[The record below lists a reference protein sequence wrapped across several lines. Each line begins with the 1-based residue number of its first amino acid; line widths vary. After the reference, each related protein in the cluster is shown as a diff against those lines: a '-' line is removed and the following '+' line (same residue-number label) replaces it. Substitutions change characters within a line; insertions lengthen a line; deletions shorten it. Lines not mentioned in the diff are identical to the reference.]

1 MVSCVSRADTG
12 VAQGRDAWV
21 AGRAQGGSHP
31 SQRQPLRAAAYHQAG
46 HARAVSQTRAQNQCP
61 WTSMM
66 RPDLVSGHAKPQR
79 LFLQFRPAIQD
90 FPEVLSSNI
99 FKTIEKSQNAFIYKM
114 SLNLELSH
122 FSPELG
128 LRLKPQKVIR
138 STV

>member
-1 MVSCVSRADTG
+1 
-12 VAQGRDAWV
+12 
-21 AGRAQGGSHP
+21 
-31 SQRQPLRAAAYHQAG
+31 
-46 HARAVSQTRAQNQCP
+46 
-61 WTSMM
+61 MM